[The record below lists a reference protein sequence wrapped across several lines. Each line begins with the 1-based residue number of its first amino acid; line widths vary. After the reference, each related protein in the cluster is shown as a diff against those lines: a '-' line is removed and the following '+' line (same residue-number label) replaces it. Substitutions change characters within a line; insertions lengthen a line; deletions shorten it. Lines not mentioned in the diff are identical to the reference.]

1 MFERTLIAER
11 PAREMRR
18 FRRTPLV
25 VGVRLRWAGAL
36 GLETETSET
45 RDTSRGGILVAS
57 GRERRAGSPVWVTL
71 PFAQGENAC
80 VPEFP
85 AHVAYS
91 YFTASGA
98 VRVGIAF
105 NENESHQ
112 AHTNGNGH
120 KNGARSNAR
129 FSLWQ
134 RAKVAI
140 FGHEEKRRFE
150 RATVAVPILV
160 RREDSPWP
168 DEAISVNLSAGG
180 FEFCSRQI
188 YAPGEKLEAEVPDGR
203 WAGAGRHVARV
214 LRVGD
219 GDGSLVQ
226 RVAAEF
232 ISG

>member
-11 PAREMRR
+11 HAREMRR
-18 FRRTPLV
+18 FRRIPLV

-36 GLETETSET
+36 GLETEIAET
-45 RDTSRGGILVAS
+45 RDTSRGGIQVTS
-57 GRERRAGSPVWVTL
+57 QRERRAGSPVWVTFPL
-71 PFAQGENAC
+71 APDKEEC

-85 AHVAYS
+85 ARVAYS

-105 NENESHQ
+105 DANEFHRARS
-112 AHTNGNGH
+112 NGNGH
-120 KNGARSNAR
+120 KNGEHGDDG

-134 RAKVAI
+134 RAKIAL
-140 FGHEEKRRFE
+140 FGREEKRRFE
-150 RATVAVPILV
+150 RATVAVPIHV
-160 RREDSPWP
+160 RHEDSPWP

-188 YAPGEKLEAEVPDGR
+188 YAPGEKLKVEVPYRR
-203 WAGAGRHVARV
+203 WAGADRHVARV
-214 LRVGD
+214 LRVRD
-219 GDGSLVQ
+219 DDGSLLQ

-232 ISG
+232 ISD

>member
-1 MFERTLIAER
+1 MFDRTLIAER

-18 FRRTPLV
+18 FRRIPLM

-36 GLETETSET
+36 GLETETTET
-45 RDTSRGGILVAS
+45 RDTSRGGILVTS
-57 GRERRAGSPVWVTL
+57 DRERRAGSPVWVTL
-71 PFAQGENAC
+71 PFAQGEAAC

-85 AHVAYS
+85 AHVAYA
-91 YFTASGA
+91 YFTASGG

-105 NENESHQ
+105 DANGSHRT
-112 AHTNGNGH
+112 HSNGNSH
-120 KNGARSNAR
+120 KNGAHSNAR

-150 RATVAVPILV
+150 RARVAIPILV

-188 YAPGEKLEAEVPDGR
+188 YAAGEKLEAEVPDGR

-214 LRVGD
+214 LRVRD
-219 GDGSLVQ
+219 GDGSLLQ
-226 RVAAEF
+226 SVAAEF